1 MIYKSNQDQD
11 NIPSMKKVSKRP
23 SAFLDR
29 DGVLNKDIGFAHKP
43 SQIEW
48 ISGAKAAV
56 AFLKNQGYLV
66 FVVTNQSGIARGLYT
81 EDDVERLHAWMNKD
95 LLQAG
100 SFPIDDFRYSPY
112 HPEFDN
118 GNYSD
123 FKDWRKPSPGMI
135 LDIMEHWPVDNT
147 RSFLIGDRK
156 SDIKAAEAAN
166 IRGFLFDG
174 GDLLSFVEAILASQ

>member
-1 MIYKSNQDQD
+1 
-11 NIPSMKKVSKRP
+11 MKKVSKRP
-23 SAFLDR
+23 SVFLDR
-29 DGVLNKDIGFAHKP
+29 DGVLNKDTGFAHKP

-66 FVVTNQSGIARGLYT
+66 FVVTNQSGIARGLYK
-81 EDDVERLHAWMNKD
+81 EDDVERLHAWMNKE

-100 SFPIDDFRYSPY
+100 SCPIDDFRYSPY

-135 LDIMEHWPVDNT
+135 LDIMENWPVDNT

>member
-1 MIYKSNQDQD
+1 
-11 NIPSMKKVSKRP
+11 
-23 SAFLDR
+23 
-29 DGVLNKDIGFAHKP
+29 
-43 SQIEW
+43 
-48 ISGAKAAV
+48 
-56 AFLKNQGYLV
+56 
-66 FVVTNQSGIARGLYT
+66 
-81 EDDVERLHAWMNKD
+81 MNKD

-135 LDIMEHWPVDNT
+135 LDIMENWPVDNT
-147 RSFLIGDRK
+147 KSFLIGDRN